1 MAAAVSRRPKHVLHR
16 AASAGAV
23 VRVRHRVSGRR
34 ASSLQDSKPVSPAAA
49 VAAHVSVGRRF
60 TALVV
65 ATAVLAGCAP
75 AEEDSSPPTR
85 DDGAA
90 AATTAIAP
98 PVLVRELPG
107 LLLDAAQVNPLVDA
121 TDMEVVDEWSRMFG
135 FNTPGGDC
143 AGAWSAA
150 WQPVYEG
157 SGWMGVRGRSVR
169 KPGTGWDRVVYEAV
183 VAFPL
188 PADASDFY
196 AKQVASW
203 KTCNGR
209 HVDERN
215 LDNSNPR
222 TDLLYTL
229 EQANDTAG
237 MLTMAAQDEVDPSL
251 ACEHALTVRNNVAV
265 DIRACGPGLRTQ
277 AGPVASAI
285 AAKVPNR

>member
-1 MAAAVSRRPKHVLHR
+1 MSRATRLPSGGR
-16 AASAGAV
+16 A
-23 VRVRHRVSGRR
+23 RVSGRR

-49 VAAHVSVGRRF
+49 IAAHVSVGRRF
-60 TALVV
+60 TALAV

-75 AEEDSSPPTR
+75 AGEGRPPTPTG
-85 DDGAA
+85 DGGAA
-90 AATTAIAP
+90 AVTTTVAS

-107 LLLDAAQVNPLVDA
+107 LLLDAAQINPLVDA
-121 TDMEVVDEWSRMFG
+121 ADMEVVDEWSRMFG

-150 WQPVYEG
+150 WQPAYEG

-188 PADASDFY
+188 AADATDFY
-196 AKQVASW
+196 AKQAASW

-215 LDNSNPR
+215 LDSSNPR

-237 MLTMAAQDEVDPSL
+237 MLTIAAQTRWTP
-251 ACEHALTVRNNVAV
+251 AW
-265 DIRACGPGLRTQ
+265 RANTL
-277 AGPVASAI
+277 
-285 AAKVPNR
+285 